1 MFFLPTLNIKVDHLN
16 NFLNNTLISLS
27 SLPSTYLAIEKNKNQ
42 LQVRERVRIL
52 ELDLSQLDH
61 LLTVG
66 LRNLASLSLVCGV
79 CVCMHTCMQNR
90 NVYCINHIQLRI

>member
-1 MFFLPTLNIKVDHLN
+1 MFFLLNIKVDHLN

-42 LQVRERVRIL
+42 LQVRETVRIL

-79 CVCMHTCMQNR
+79 CVCICTRVCKIGM
-90 NVYCINHIQLRI
+90 RIASITFS